1 MVGSTPLADV
11 TVQTNEGNKIVEYIS
26 KKHFMIIGLVIGNQI
41 KPWHNQFTTYMHTV
55 TLWNIDGQNVHR
67 IIWKN
72 TSLEKESTQCVQH
85 IVYLH
90 QIYDPQSKTFDRSI
104 GT

>member
-41 KPWHNQFTTYMHTV
+41 KPWHIQFTTYMHTV
-55 TLWNIDGQNVHR
+55 TL
-67 IIWKN
+67 
-72 TSLEKESTQCVQH
+72 
-85 IVYLH
+85 
-90 QIYDPQSKTFDRSI
+90 
-104 GT
+104 